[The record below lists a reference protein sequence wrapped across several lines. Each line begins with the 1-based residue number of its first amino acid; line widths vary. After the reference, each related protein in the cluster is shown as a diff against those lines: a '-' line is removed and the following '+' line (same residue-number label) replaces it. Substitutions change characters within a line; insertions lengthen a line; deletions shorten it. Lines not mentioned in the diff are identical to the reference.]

1 MNDQNFYLLD
11 NQKIVEMLSHEPLMM
26 LSFVSKFNY
35 SKGVMSNSIDKSIII
50 EEMDVDNQII
60 QSNNLNN
67 LSMEEN
73 RENREEIESNIGAGT
88 IVYFILQEELLEN
101 DYNDLP
107 LIAPCLSIVKNGIR
121 YVATRYVL

>member
-101 DYNDLP
+101 YSK
-107 LIAPCLSIVKNGIR
+107 LSCKR
-121 YVATRYVL
+121 CFLC